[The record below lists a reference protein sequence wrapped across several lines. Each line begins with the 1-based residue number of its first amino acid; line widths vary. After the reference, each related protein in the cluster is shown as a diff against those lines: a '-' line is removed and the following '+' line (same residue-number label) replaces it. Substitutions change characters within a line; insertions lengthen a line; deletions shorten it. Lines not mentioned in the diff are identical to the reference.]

1 MLVLSLYEFSLGPL
15 VWRYAGSMDDIV
27 DTNGNRWEAASI
39 SHERINQSGEAV
51 ADAGR
56 LTASASLVP
65 SQIWMLSPP
74 SRPMTLRILT
84 VNLEKASYDYP
95 GGEVIEPASH
105 DVNVELPQVQYIGEI
120 LQCSLAE
127 PGKVV
132 FDVET
137 LSATMSRAGLR
148 LGWQRQCPHAVYDPN
163 TCKANKAA
171 EEINAVVD
179 SVNGAQVLI
188 AYAGSFL
195 DDRFAGGLL
204 EFEHPLKGEE
214 VLTIEANTDKML
226 TIFGTTQDLYPGL
239 AVRLFRGCA
248 QTPASCQS
256 FGNYDNYGGI
266 PHLPGKSPFNGVDS
280 PIF

>member
-51 ADAGR
+51 ADSGR
-56 LTASASLVP
+56 VTASTNLVP

-74 SRPMTLRILT
+74 SRPMTLRILS
-84 VNLEKASYDYP
+84 VNLEKGFDDYP
-95 GGEVIEPASH
+95 GGEVLAPVAH
-105 DVNVELPQVQYIGEI
+105 DVDVELPQVQYIGEI
-120 LQCSLAE
+120 VQCMMGE
-127 PGKVV
+127 PGRVV

-137 LSATMSRAGLR
+137 ISATMSRAGLR
-148 LGWQRQCPHAVYDPN
+148 LGWQRQCPHAVYDTN
-163 TCKANKAA
+163 TCKADKAA
-171 EEINAVVD
+171 EQIDAVVEE
-179 SVNGAQVLI
+179 VNGAQVLVE
-188 AYAGSFL
+188 YAGTFL

-204 EFEHPLKGEE
+204 EFTHPVKGEE
-214 VLTIEANTDKML
+214 VLTVEANDDKLL

-239 AVRLFRGCA
+239 AIRLFRGCQ
-248 QTPASCQS
+248 QTPESCQS
-256 FGNYDNYGGI
+256 FNNYDNYGGV
-266 PHLPGKSPFNGVDS
+266 PHMPGKSPFNGVDS